1 MNKPI
6 PKPDNDSILHE
17 AWGRVVG
24 CMTWLQA
31 VLYGEFAD
39 HRPLS
44 AVIADMLLSFMPGVV
59 IVTSARDA
67 VAIVLRLAC
76 HPEKREELMEWVL
89 LCSCLIVIA
98 LPIAMAAGG
107 ALAAGAGAAV
117 GGIVGSELAAALR
130 AVMLL
135 MIRKSSTLVELVLFL
150 QKFIKGDVLKL
161 LRTVKFVTYEKV
173 LLQALNKII
182 GKLRGIAG
190 SLRAHLEGFRYF
202 DSVKV
207 TIARLTEWEGRFYS
221 LQQDAL
227 RQIPRALGELDARL
241 AKVLTETSPKEAHTI
256 ASGVQVEKQALT
268 EPQRYRVHDTPGKI
282 LAKVDN
288 TTPEA
293 AAPLHPN
300 SEPKSLLKAK
310 PSADSTA
317 HARKNPDPIKPPEEG
332 ANTKKQVA
340 ADAAAA
346 ADRKK
351 ITELSDEARSAEKSG
366 NKVLADAK
374 IKQARDILEPYLP
387 KNPDD
392 SWAEVIKRLDVS
404 SPKDLAVFWS
414 GDNAAAKRFAESIGG
429 VTLETTAGGRIIDNW
444 PALDKYSW
452 SVDNGAPPYARDLWA
467 GVSSEYAKGAM
478 GRINVVQT
486 IYKLTDSRTLWHN
499 VEKNI
504 LKTKMLSGDI
514 SSIKIHEITDQGK
527 INILDSGVIKSL
539 LNLKGTAP
547 L

>member
-6 PKPDNDSILHE
+6 PKADSDSILGD
-17 AWGRVVG
+17 AWGHVVG

-31 VLYGEFAD
+31 VLCGEFAD

-44 AVIADMLLSFMPGVV
+44 AVIADMLLSFVPGVV

-67 VAIVLRLAC
+67 IAVVLRLAC

-107 ALAAGAGAAV
+107 AIVAGAGAAV
-117 GGIVGSELAAALR
+117 GGVVGSELAAALR
-130 AVMLL
+130 AIMLL
-135 MIRKSSTLVELVLFL
+135 LIRKSSTLVDLVLFL

-161 LRTVKFVTYEKV
+161 LRAVKFITYEKA
-173 LLQALNKII
+173 LLRALNKII
-182 GKLRGIAG
+182 GKLRGIVG
-190 SLRAHLEGFRYF
+190 SLRAHLEGLRYF
-202 DSVKV
+202 DSVKS

-227 RQIPRALGELDARL
+227 RQIPRALVELDTRL
-241 AKVLTETSPKEAHTI
+241 AKVLTETSPKEAHTV
-256 ASGVQVEKQALT
+256 ASGVQVDKQALT

-282 LAKVDN
+282 LAKVDD
-288 TTPEA
+288 TASDA

-300 SEPKSLLKAK
+300 SELESVVKAK
-310 PSADSTA
+310 PRVDSTA
-317 HARKNPDPIKPPEEG
+317 HSRKKPDPVKPPEEG
-332 ANTKKQVA
+332 ANTKKQLA

-351 ITELSDEARSAEKSG
+351 ITDLSNEARSAEKNG
-366 NKVLADAK
+366 NKALADAK

-387 KNPDD
+387 KNPNE
-392 SWAEVIKRLDVS
+392 SWDEVIKRLDVS

-414 GDNAAAKRFAESIGG
+414 GDNAAAKIFAESIGG
-429 VTLETTAGGRIIDNW
+429 VTLETTAGGRIIDGW

-452 SVDNGAPPYARDLWA
+452 SVDNGTPPYARDLWA

-486 IYKLTDSRTLWHN
+486 TYKLTDSRTLWHN

-504 LKTKMLSGDI
+504 LKSKMLSGDI
-514 SSIKIHEITDQGK
+514 SSIKIHEINGQGK
-527 INILDSGVIKSL
+527 INILNSDVIKSL